1 MTIFKRNVNILLAAT
16 SSSFQP
22 HPHDHLTRTML
33 KRPGRSSTSNSKR
46 NTNGRYQWKHMS
58 CSAFEPRP
66 SVN

>member
-22 HPHDHLTRTML
+22 DPHDHLTRTML

-46 NTNGRYQWKHMS
+46 NTNRYQWKHMS

-66 SVN
+66 GIN